1 MNSKLKGCDYL
12 LETIKRDWFSNI
24 RVDLLSSFVVGLSMI
39 PETAGFAIM
48 VGLSPMVAFY
58 TTFCMSIVLAFC
70 GARKAMISAA
80 AGSMALVLVVVA
92 KKYGVEYIGLVTI
105 ATGIIQILFGIFK
118 IGNLL
123 RFVPKSVMYGFVNS
137 LGIML
142 FVDQLHFFK
151 GQSYIMYILVLIG
164 LAVIYLFPLITKK
177 IPQNLMAIIVV
188 TFIVVIFHINV
199 PNLGTLGNIS
209 ATLPSFIIPKI
220 SINFKTLSIVIPYAF
235 SLAIVGS
242 VESLLTAQSL
252 DEIIGDKSNKNKEAM
267 AQGIGNVV
275 TGFFSGMAGCALI
288 GQSTINS
295 KSGAKTRLSTLFAG
309 VSLMILVSVFSSYV
323 SKIPIAALVSVM
335 IMISITTFSIES
347 VKKIHKTPIIDT
359 IVMIITVITVLI
371 TQNLAIGVI
380 LGVIINALVFVYRV
394 AKIDIEKIEN
404 EKEVLYKISGYL
416 FFATSKKFLDSFDED
431 DLQKSIVLDI
441 TKLKLMD
448 NVAKQTMYEI
458 KNKFKNII
466 IKEEQN

>member
-1 MNSKLKGCDYL
+1 M
-12 LETIKRDWFSNI
+12 LETIKKDWFSNV

-58 TTFCMSIVLAFC
+58 TTFCMSIIVAFF

-92 KKYGVEYIGLVTI
+92 KQYGIEYIGLVTI
-105 ATGIIQILFGIFK
+105 ATGIIQILFGVLK
-118 IGNLL
+118 VGNLL
-123 RFVPKSVMYGFVNS
+123 RFIPRSVMYGFVNS

-177 IPQNLMAIIVV
+177 VPQNLMAIIIV
-188 TFIVVIFHINV
+188 TAIVMIFGINV

-209 ATLPSFIIPKI
+209 ATLPSFVLPKVA
-220 SINFKTLSIVIPYAF
+220 INFNTLAIVLPYAF

-252 DEIIGDKSNKNKEAM
+252 DEIIGDESNKNREAM
-267 AQGIGNVV
+267 AQGLGNVV

-309 VSLMILVSVFSSYV
+309 VTLMVLVSVFSGYV
-323 SKIPIAALVSVM
+323 TKIPIAALVSVM
-335 IMISITTFSIES
+335 IMISITTFSIDS
-347 VKKIHKTPIIDT
+347 IKNIRKTPIVDT
-359 IVMIITVITVLI
+359 LVMIITVITVLI

-380 LGVIINALVFVYRV
+380 LGVVINALIFMYRV
-394 AKIDIEKIEN
+394 SNINVEKKEN
-404 EKEVLYKISGYL
+404 EKEILYKASGYL
-416 FFATSKKFLDSFDED
+416 FFATSKKFLDSFEYS
-431 DLQKSIVLDI
+431 DLEKPIVLDI
-441 TKLKLMD
+441 SKLKSVD
-448 NVAKQTMYEI
+448 NTAKEAIDEI

-466 IKEEQN
+466 IKEG

>member
-1 MNSKLKGCDYL
+1 M
-12 LETIKRDWFSNI
+12 LETIKKDWFSNI

-58 TTFCMSIVLAFC
+58 TTFCISIIVAFM
-70 GARKAMISAA
+70 GGRKAMISAA

-92 KKYGVEYIGLVTI
+92 KNYGIEYVGIVTI
-105 ATGIIQILFGIFK
+105 ATGIIQVLFGIFK

-123 RFVPKSVMYGFVNS
+123 RFIPKSVMYGFVNS

-188 TFIVVIFHINV
+188 TAIVMIFNIKV

-209 ATLPSFIIPKI
+209 AGLPPFSLPKVSVNLNTLM
-220 SINFKTLSIVIPYAF
+220 IVIPYAF

-252 DEIIGDKSNKNKEAM
+252 DEIIGDESNKNREAM
-267 AQGIGNVV
+267 AQGLGNIVA
-275 TGFFSGMAGCALI
+275 GFFSGMAGCALI

-309 VSLMILVSVFSSYV
+309 VSLMVLVSIFSAYV
-323 SKIPIAALVSVM
+323 IQIPIAALISVM
-335 IMISITTFSIES
+335 IMISITTFNWDSI
-347 VKKIHKTPIIDT
+347 KNIRKIPIIDT
-359 IVMIITVITVLI
+359 IIMVITVITVLI

-380 LGVIINALVFVYRV
+380 LGIVINALVLMYKMAHIKV
-394 AKIDIEKIEN
+394 
-404 EKEVLYKISGYL
+404 EKETINDKTTYKVEGHL
-416 FFATSKKFLDSFDED
+416 FFATSKKFLDSFDYSNME
-431 DLQKSIVLDI
+431 KPVVLDI
-441 TKLKLMD
+441 SKLRSID
-448 NVAKQTMYEI
+448 NAAKEALEEI
-458 KNKFKNII
+458 KSKFKNLT
-466 IKEEQN
+466 IKV

>member
-1 MNSKLKGCDYL
+1 M
-12 LETIKRDWFSNI
+12 LETIKKDWFSNI

-58 TTFCMSIVLAFC
+58 TTFCMSIIVAFF
-70 GARKAMISAA
+70 GSRKAMISAA
-80 AGSMALVLVVVA
+80 AGSMALVLIVVA
-92 KKYGVEYIGLVTI
+92 KEYGVEYIGLVTI

-123 RFVPKSVMYGFVNS
+123 RFIPKSVMYGFVNS

-142 FVDQLHFFK
+142 FVDQLRFFK
-151 GQSYIMYILVLIG
+151 DESYIMYILVLIG

-188 TFIVVIFHINV
+188 TAIVMIFGIKV
-199 PNLGTLGNIS
+199 PDLGILGNIS
-209 ATLPSFIIPKI
+209 ANLPSFVLPKVA
-220 SINFKTLSIVIPYAF
+220 INLKTLMIVIPYAF

-252 DEIIGDKSNKNKEAM
+252 DEIIGDESNKNREAM
-267 AQGIGNVV
+267 AQGLGNIV

-309 VSLMILVSVFSSYV
+309 VSLMILVSVFSEYV
-323 SKIPIAALVSVM
+323 TKIPIAALVAVM
-335 IMISITTFSIES
+335 IMISITTFSIDS
-347 VKKIHKTPIIDT
+347 IKNIRKIPIIDT
-359 IVMIITVITVLI
+359 MIMIITVVTVLI

-380 LGVIINALVFVYRV
+380 LGIIINSLVVMYKV
-394 AKIDIEKIEN
+394 SHINVEKIEGK
-404 EKEVLYKISGYL
+404 KETLYKATGHL
-416 FFATSKKFLDSFDED
+416 FFATSKKFLDSFVYN
-431 DLQKSIVLDI
+431 DLEKAVILDI
-441 TKLKLMD
+441 SKLKILD
-448 NVAKQTMYEI
+448 NTAKEAIDEI
-458 KNKFKNII
+458 KNKFTNII
-466 IKEEQN
+466 IKKE

>member
-1 MNSKLKGCDYL
+1 
-12 LETIKRDWFSNI
+12 
-24 RVDLLSSFVVGLSMI
+24 
-39 PETAGFAIM
+39 
-48 VGLSPMVAFY
+48 
-58 TTFCMSIVLAFC
+58 
-70 GARKAMISAA
+70 
-80 AGSMALVLVVVA
+80 
-92 KKYGVEYIGLVTI
+92 
-105 ATGIIQILFGIFK
+105 
-118 IGNLL
+118 
-123 RFVPKSVMYGFVNS
+123 
-137 LGIML
+137 
-142 FVDQLHFFK
+142 
-151 GQSYIMYILVLIG
+151 
-164 LAVIYLFPLITKK
+164 
-177 IPQNLMAIIVV
+177 MAIIVV

-359 IVMIITVITVLI
+359 VVMIITVITVLI

-416 FFATSKKFLDSFDED
+416 FFATSKKFLDSFDEN

-448 NVAKQTMYEI
+448 NVAKETMYEI

>member
-1 MNSKLKGCDYL
+1 
-12 LETIKRDWFSNI
+12 
-24 RVDLLSSFVVGLSMI
+24 
-39 PETAGFAIM
+39 
-48 VGLSPMVAFY
+48 
-58 TTFCMSIVLAFC
+58 
-70 GARKAMISAA
+70 
-80 AGSMALVLVVVA
+80 
-92 KKYGVEYIGLVTI
+92 
-105 ATGIIQILFGIFK
+105 
-118 IGNLL
+118 
-123 RFVPKSVMYGFVNS
+123 
-137 LGIML
+137 
-142 FVDQLHFFK
+142 
-151 GQSYIMYILVLIG
+151 
-164 LAVIYLFPLITKK
+164 
-177 IPQNLMAIIVV
+177 
-188 TFIVVIFHINV
+188 
-199 PNLGTLGNIS
+199 
-209 ATLPSFIIPKI
+209 
-220 SINFKTLSIVIPYAF
+220 
-235 SLAIVGS
+235 
-242 VESLLTAQSL
+242 
-252 DEIIGDKSNKNKEAM
+252 M

-359 IVMIITVITVLI
+359 VVMIITVITVLI

-448 NVAKQTMYEI
+448 NVAKETMYEI